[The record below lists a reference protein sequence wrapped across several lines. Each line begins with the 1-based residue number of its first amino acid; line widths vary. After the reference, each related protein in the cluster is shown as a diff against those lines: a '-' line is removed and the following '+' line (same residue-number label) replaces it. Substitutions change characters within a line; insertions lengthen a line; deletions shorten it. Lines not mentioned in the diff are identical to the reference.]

1 MKKRKKLEFKKSILF
16 LSVFISLS
24 LLFAFSPYLEFF
36 RLNASTSLSPITDTL
51 SSSGVGTSGPE
62 TINTTGVNHKIT
74 YTAPTAMPSGDT
86 ITVYIQYGSTIGS
99 GQTNTG
105 FTAVAVSSGFSVTA
119 AGTSIASSS
128 NAVVGTAGAATDSN
142 FSGYTF
148 TSVTITTTGA
158 IASGDA
164 IVINGIT
171 ATNPPDV
178 STSTNQYVIDV
189 QDTVG
194 DDGYMAIPMVTNSTV
209 TVTGR
214 VTPSITFSLSSNSTN
229 FGILQL
235 GLVNTSSPATDLT
248 LSTNAK
254 DGAQINVYD
263 AGNGTNPGLYDSLAS
278 SLIPS
283 SSATLASG
291 TQGYGIQGSVGSISG
306 SVGSISVA
314 STYNVTGNAVGGLN
328 LTPTTLASATAPIY
342 EAEVIVNYLAAISVT
357 TPAGVYTDN
366 VTYLASGNF

>member
-1 MKKRKKLEFKKSILF
+1 MNDLSKRFSVMFLSIL
-16 LSVFISLS
+16 LSLS
-24 LLFAFSPYLEFF
+24 LIVALSPFLEFF
-36 RLNASTSLSPITDTL
+36 KLNATSLSPITDTL
-51 SSSGVGTSGPE
+51 SSSGIGTSGPE
-62 TINTTGVNHKIT
+62 TINTTGVTHKIT

-86 ITVYIQYGSTIGS
+86 IDVYIQYGSTIGS

-105 FTAVAVSSGFSVTA
+105 FTAVAVSSGFTVTA
-119 AGTSIASSS
+119 AGTSIATSS

-148 TSVTITTTGA
+148 TEVTITTTGA
-158 IASGDA
+158 IAAGNA

-214 VTPSITFSLSSNSTN
+214 VTPSITFSLSTNATN
-229 FGILQL
+229 FGVLQL
-235 GLVNTSSPATDLT
+235 GLVNTSTAATDLT

-254 DGAQINVYD
+254 DGGQITVYD
-263 AGNGTNPGLYDSLAS
+263 AGNGTTAGLYNSLAS
-278 SLIPS
+278 SIIPS
-283 SSATLASG
+283 STATLAAG
-291 TQGYGIQGSVGSISG
+291 TEGYGIQGSVGTISG
-306 SVGSISVA
+306 SIGTISVA
-314 STYNVTGNAVGGLN
+314 SPYNGTADAVGGLT
-328 LTPTTLASATAPIY
+328 LAPTTLATTTTPVY
-342 EAEVIVNYLAAISVT
+342 DVEVIVNYLAAISVT
-357 TPAGVYTDN
+357 TPAGLYTDN

>member
-1 MKKRKKLEFKKSILF
+1 MKTKYNKFPALF
-16 LSVFISLS
+16 LGVLLSLS
-24 LLFAFSPYLEFF
+24 LIIALSPFLEFF
-36 RLNASTSLSPITDTL
+36 RIDATSLSPITDTL
-51 SSSGVGTSGPE
+51 SSSGIGTSGPE
-62 TINTTGVNHKIT
+62 TINTTGVSHKIT
-74 YTAPTAMPSGDT
+74 YTATTAMPSGDT
-86 ITVYIQYGSTIGS
+86 INVYMQYGSTIGS

-105 FTAVAVSSGFSVTA
+105 FSSVAVSSGFTVTA
-119 AGTSIASSS
+119 AGTTIATSS
-128 NAVVGTAGAATDSN
+128 NAVVGTAGAASDSN

-148 TSVTITTTGA
+148 TEVTITTTGA
-158 IASGDA
+158 IAAGNA

-214 VTPSITFSLSSNSTN
+214 VTPSITFSLSSNSTS

-235 GLVNTSSPATDLT
+235 GLVNTSTAATDLT

-254 DGAQINVYD
+254 DGAQITVYD
-263 AGNGTNPGLYDSLAS
+263 QGDGTNPGLYNSLAS
-278 SLIPS
+278 ATIPS
-283 SSATLASG
+283 STATLAAG

-306 SVGSISVA
+306 SVGTIAVSSP
-314 STYNVTGNAVGGLN
+314 YNGTSDAVGGLTR
-328 LTPTTLASATAPIY
+328 TPSTLATTTTPVY
-342 EAEVIVNYLAAISVT
+342 NVEVIVNYLASISVT
-357 TPAGVYTDN
+357 TPAGLYTDN